1 MPLGST
7 KGSFFIITWVSAG
20 KFKNITRLQDVT
32 VNFFLRRTT
41 ISAIIFPNINYTTHL
56 LGCKYDLS
64 IPTTILYGILSCI
77 MLQGADNF
85 SSSRIKGVPSFLT
98 IHGYPC

>member
-64 IPTTILYGILSCI
+64 IPTTILYGILSCKYI
-77 MLQGADNF
+77 VFNAPLFVNKKYISDL
-85 SSSRIKGVPSFLT
+85 RP
-98 IHGYPC
+98 